1 MRYRNTRKC
10 SIFQCKHSL
19 KTRISRQKWEPC
31 HILRFSTSP
40 KRSWFGS
47 RFSIFT
53 EASKTVFV
61 VWHTYEFI
69 ELLNDVI
76 NYHLY
81 SSAILGPIFNFI
93 PYMKVEILGRLFL
106 RKKSENAALGIIR
119 TKLRKWLTYE
129 HILWTYML
137 ILVSSIQ
144 WKTVELLELLQTTMR
159 KLTSILF

>member
-1 MRYRNTRKC
+1 
-10 SIFQCKHSL
+10 
-19 KTRISRQKWEPC
+19 
-31 HILRFSTSP
+31 
-40 KRSWFGS
+40 
-47 RFSIFT
+47 
-53 EASKTVFV
+53 
-61 VWHTYEFI
+61 
-69 ELLNDVI
+69 
-76 NYHLY
+76 
-81 SSAILGPIFNFI
+81 
-93 PYMKVEILGRLFL
+93 MKVEILGRLFL